1 MKLFFNHL
9 KVYLAEE
16 GLKLFYAVLGAEL
29 NPSHVELW
37 LHMKMNFLTNKTVA
51 STGWL
56 VTKAVSHPGNTVR

>member
-51 STGWL
+51 STG
-56 VTKAVSHPGNTVR
+56 